1 MQKERFQIS
10 GAKLCRCVLLL
21 LWCTSAHG
29 GDVERVTSLGTV
41 SGRKLN
47 LLNTIVEEYIGIP
60 YAEPPLGELRF
71 RPPLPSRQWTDT
83 FDATTQRT
91 ACPQGLLPGL
101 MAGDVVYTEDCLRLN
116 VWTSLSQRCLNKD
129 LSPIL
134 VWIHG
139 GGFSYGSAS
148 YDNYTGAT
156 LAAKTGL
163 VVISM
168 NYRLGALG
176 FLDANS
182 PEAPGNMGL
191 MDQNLALRWI
201 RDNAEFF
208 GGDSS
213 KVTLFGQS
221 AGALSVHG
229 HMLSPMSKGLFT
241 RAVMLSGALYTIDS
255 YNSPS
260 YSLRMGERLAM
271 LTGCADGERNL
282 TTHANEVLKCLR
294 ENPVDELVLATH
306 EAGASNA
313 FTFLTTYHNDFLP
326 KEPRKAVDAG
336 FASQVDLIIGTTS
349 DELSSVL
356 IYPPVK
362 EFLQERL
369 DGIKSDKITG
379 FFEGAIGACLKSHM
393 PGDEEHYV
401 AKTRDASNIAL
412 TRAYIQY
419 MSDRMLNCPVLYVA
433 QKHAAMGNNVFSYVY
448 DYNYVSSDLPSW
460 IGAPHGAE
468 LAFLFGFPLTDIHGV
483 IDEHRAMSEALIK
496 ILASFAESGTPE
508 LPSAEEWPKYSE
520 DQPISVVLAPG
531 NYSDIWEYRGG
542 ECDYWRKYL

>member
-1 MQKERFQIS
+1 MPGTKIRQ
-10 GAKLCRCVLLL
+10 CVLLL

-29 GDVERVTSLGTV
+29 GHVERATSLGTV
-41 SGRKLN
+41 SGRKLS

-83 FDATTQRT
+83 FDATTKRT

-101 MAGDVVYTEDCLRLN
+101 MAGDVTYTEDCLHLN
-116 VWTSLSQRCLNKD
+116 VWTSLPQGCLD
-129 LSPIL
+129 TGLSPVL

-148 YDNYTGAT
+148 YDNYTGSI

-182 PEAPGNMGL
+182 PESPGNVGL

-201 RDNAEFF
+201 RDNAVFF

-213 KVTLFGQS
+213 RVTLFGQS

-229 HMLSPMSKGLFT
+229 HMLSPMSKGLFG

-260 YSLRMGERLAM
+260 YSLRAGDRLAV
-271 LTGCADGERNL
+271 LTGCANGERNF
-282 TTHANEVLKCLR
+282 TEQPNEVLKCLR
-294 ENPVDELVLATH
+294 EIPVDKLVLATH

-313 FTFLTTYHNDFLP
+313 FTFLPTYHNDFLP

-349 DELSSVL
+349 NELSSIL
-356 IYPPVK
+356 LYPPVK

-369 DGIKSDKITG
+369 DGIDHDKIKG
-379 FFEGAIGACLKSHM
+379 FFKAAIGACLKSHM
-393 PGDEEHYV
+393 PGDEKHYV
-401 AKTRDASNIAL
+401 AKTKGANNVAL

-433 QKHAAMGNNVFSYVY
+433 RKHAAVGNNVFSYVY
-448 DYNYVSSDLPSW
+448 DYSYVSSDLPSW
-460 IGAPHGAE
+460 IGAHHGSE
-468 LAFLFGFPLTDIHGV
+468 LPFLFGFPLIDIHGV
-483 IDEHRAMSEALIK
+483 ADKHSAMSEALIK

-508 LPSAEEWPKYSE
+508 LPRENEWPKYSE

-531 NYSDIWEYRGG
+531 NYSDIRDYRGG